1 MKARTVARKII
12 IQRERER
19 ERERERGGEE
29 REANESL
36 IALCQAAL
44 YRESMPKRGK
54 RD

>member
-12 IQRERER
+12 IQRER